1 MNEEKHVFVRAH
13 VYVWADGAEE
23 AIEDCLTSIWWETAE
38 AAKQDKADNPDCY
51 NDGRDRLFE
60 ITIIAK
66 QVAEVTSAAKPC
78 DPSGDQK

>member
-1 MNEEKHVFVRAH
+1 MNEETY
-13 VYVWADGAEE
+13 VYIWAEGAEE
-23 AIEDCLTSIWWETAE
+23 AIEDCLTSIRWETAE
-38 AAKQDKADNPDCY
+38 AARQDRAENPEWYD
-51 NDGRDRLFE
+51 DGEARLFE